1 MTEEMSKEE
10 FDEELLKYLDFSLQE
25 IIDTTKEDDDN
36 VWWVKKQKWKYCKRK

>member
-36 VWWVKKQKWKYCKRK
+36 V